1 MPTCRVCRDWAALS
15 LVLNLPSGTGHPNKE
30 QTPSEILC
38 PTAGRAPAHTG
49 KPPAQGPRFRPLELA
64 GLEHLTKPSAP
75 AHTPGRPSFSSQ
87 PSTPAGPPAAGKVGR
102 SRRPRGG
109 GSARPPRG
117 AGGGDGGDS
126 RCVPGCARLP
136 AAQEPSD
143 EARTSPAQEPAAP
156 ERWRRRRGPR
166 AQDPTGP
173 IRRPRAALAM
183 SYPQFG
189 YPYSSAPQFLMTTN
203 SLSTCCESGG
213 RTLADSG
220 PAASAQAP
228 VYCPVYE
235 SRLLA
240 TARHE
245 LNSAAALGV
254 YGGPYGG
261 SQGYSNYV
269 TYGSET
275 SAFYSLNSF
284 DAKDAAGSAHA
295 SLAPAA
301 AAYYPYEPALSQYP
315 YDRYGTMDSG
325 TRRKNAT
332 RETTSTLKAWLQEHR
347 KNPYPTKG
355 EKIMLAII
363 TKMTLTQV
371 STWFANAR
379 RRLKKENKMTWP
391 PRNKC
396 ADEKRP
402 FGEGEEEE
410 AAEEEAREEALKSAK
425 NEESSGKEE
434 KDLELSDLEDFEPLE
449 TEPPEC
455 ELKPPFQPL
464 HGSLEHVPIG
474 PDGPSVPS
482 KETSGALRMP
492 LAAGGRAT
500 LDPDLER
507 ARSCLRSTAVGP
519 EQQPGTGGGPQACEA
534 KLGFTPVGAAVSLE
548 AKPRIWSLAH
558 TATAAAATAL
568 SQTEFPSCM
577 LRRQGPSTPVAA
589 SSSVPAPSS
598 PPAAPTSASALDR
611 HQDSPVTSLRNWV
624 DGVFHDP
631 ILRHSTLNQAWAT
644 AKGSLL
650 DPGPLGRSLGAGTNV
665 LPTSLA
671 RTFPPAAPRDVPAPG
686 LAKELLA
693 LPKAGGKPFCA

>member
-1 MPTCRVCRDWAALS
+1 M
-15 LVLNLPSGTGHPNKE
+15 E
-30 QTPSEILC
+30 
-38 PTAGRAPAHTG
+38 
-49 KPPAQGPRFRPLELA
+49 AQGPSLA
-64 GLEHLTKPSAP
+64 RGCPALPPGPS
-75 AHTPGRPSFSSQ
+75 
-87 PSTPAGPPAAGKVGR
+87 
-102 SRRPRGG
+102 
-109 GSARPPRG
+109 
-117 AGGGDGGDS
+117 
-126 RCVPGCARLP
+126 L
-136 AAQEPSD
+136 
-143 EARTSPAQEPAAP
+143 
-156 ERWRRRRGPR
+156 
-166 AQDPTGP
+166 
-173 IRRPRAALAM
+173 
-183 SYPQFG
+183 
-189 YPYSSAPQFLMTTN
+189 PQFLMTTN

-261 SQGYSNYV
+261 SQGYGNYV
-269 TYGSET
+269 TYGSEA

-284 DAKDAAGSAHA
+284 DSKDGTGSAHA
-295 SLAPAA
+295 GLTPAAA
-301 AAYYPYEPALSQYP
+301 AAYYPYEPALGQYP

-332 RETTSTLKAWLQEHR
+332 RDSTFTLKAWLYEHR

-396 ADEKRP
+396 VDEKRP
-402 FGEGEEEE
+402 YAEGEEEE
-410 AAEEEAREEALKSAK
+410 GADEDAREEPRKSAK
-425 NEESSGKEE
+425 NEEPIGKEE
-434 KDLELSDLEDFEPLE
+434 KDLELSDLEDFDALEAEPRD
-449 TEPPEC
+449 C

-464 HGSLEHVPIG
+464 DGSLDRVAA
-474 PDGPSVPS
+474 PDGPSAPG
-482 KETSGALRMP
+482 KEAPGSLRMP
-492 LAAGGRAT
+492 LAAGSGAS
-500 LDPDLER
+500 LDQDLER
-507 ARSCLRSTAVGP
+507 ARSCLRSAAAGP
-519 EQQPGTGGGPQACEA
+519 EQQPGVGDGPQVCEA
-534 KLGFTPVGAAVSLE
+534 KLGFAPAGATVGLE

-558 TATAAAATAL
+558 TATAAATAL

-577 LRRQGPSTPVAA
+577 LKRQGPIAPAAA
-589 SSSVPAPSS
+589 SSAPASS
-598 PPAAPTSASALDR
+598 SPAAPVPAGALDR

-644 AKGSLL
+644 AKGALL
-650 DPGPLGRSLGAGTNV
+650 DPGPLGRTLGASANMLTT
-665 LPTSLA
+665 PLA
-671 RTFPPAAPRDVPAPG
+671 RAFPPTAPQDAPASSA
-686 LAKELLA
+686 AKELLA
-693 LPKAGGKPFCA
+693 LPKASGKPFCA

>member
-1 MPTCRVCRDWAALS
+1 
-15 LVLNLPSGTGHPNKE
+15 
-30 QTPSEILC
+30 
-38 PTAGRAPAHTG
+38 
-49 KPPAQGPRFRPLELA
+49 
-64 GLEHLTKPSAP
+64 
-75 AHTPGRPSFSSQ
+75 
-87 PSTPAGPPAAGKVGR
+87 
-102 SRRPRGG
+102 
-109 GSARPPRG
+109 
-117 AGGGDGGDS
+117 
-126 RCVPGCARLP
+126 
-136 AAQEPSD
+136 
-143 EARTSPAQEPAAP
+143 
-156 ERWRRRRGPR
+156 
-166 AQDPTGP
+166 
-173 IRRPRAALAM
+173 M

-203 SLSTCCESGG
+203 PLSTCCESGG

-261 SQGYSNYV
+261 SQGYGNYV
-269 TYGSET
+269 TYGSEA

-284 DAKDAAGSAHA
+284 DSKDAPGSAHA
-295 SLAPAA
+295 GLAPAA
-301 AAYYPYEPALSQYP
+301 AAYYPYEPALGQYP

-402 FGEGEEEE
+402 YAEGEEEGGGQPLKSTK
-410 AAEEEAREEALKSAK
+410 AEEPI
-425 NEESSGKEE
+425 GKG
-434 KDLELSDLEDFEPLE
+434 KDLELSDLEDFDPLE
-449 TEPPEC
+449 GEPPEC
-455 ELKPPFQPL
+455 ELKPSFQPL
-464 HGSLEHVPIG
+464 DGGLDRLPTG
-474 PDGPSVPS
+474 PEGPSAPG
-482 KETSGALRMP
+482 KEAPGALRLP
-492 LAAGGRAT
+492 LSAGGGAA
-500 LDPDLER
+500 LDQDLER
-507 ARSCLRSTAVGP
+507 ARSCLRSAAAGP
-519 EQQPGTGGGPQACEA
+519 EQPAAAGAGGGPQACES
-534 KLGFTPVGAAVSLE
+534 KLGFAPAGASAGLE

-558 TATAAAATAL
+558 TATAAAATAF

-577 LRRQGPSTPVAA
+577 LKRQGPPAGPAAPSSAPA
-589 SSSVPAPSS
+589 SSS
-598 PPAAPTSASALDR
+598 PAAPAPAGALDR

-644 AKGSLL
+644 AKSALL
-650 DPGPLGRSLGAGTNV
+650 DQGQLSRSLGAGANV
-665 LPTSLA
+665 LTTPLA
-671 RTFPPAAPRDVPAPG
+671 RPFPPAAPPDAPAAG
-686 LAKELLA
+686 AAKDLLA
-693 LPKAGGKPFCA
+693 VPKAGGKPFCA

>member
-1 MPTCRVCRDWAALS
+1 
-15 LVLNLPSGTGHPNKE
+15 
-30 QTPSEILC
+30 
-38 PTAGRAPAHTG
+38 
-49 KPPAQGPRFRPLELA
+49 
-64 GLEHLTKPSAP
+64 
-75 AHTPGRPSFSSQ
+75 
-87 PSTPAGPPAAGKVGR
+87 
-102 SRRPRGG
+102 
-109 GSARPPRG
+109 
-117 AGGGDGGDS
+117 
-126 RCVPGCARLP
+126 
-136 AAQEPSD
+136 
-143 EARTSPAQEPAAP
+143 
-156 ERWRRRRGPR
+156 
-166 AQDPTGP
+166 
-173 IRRPRAALAM
+173 M

-189 YPYSSAPQFLMTTN
+189 YPYSSAPQFLMATN

-240 TARHE
+240 TAHHE

-261 SQGYSNYV
+261 SQGYGNYV
-269 TYGSET
+269 TYGSEA

-284 DAKDAAGSAHA
+284 DSKDGSGSAHGG
-295 SLAPAA
+295 LAPAA
-301 AAYYPYEPALSQYP
+301 AAYYPYEPALGQYP

-402 FGEGEEEE
+402 YAEGEEEE
-410 AAEEEAREEALKSAK
+410 GGEEEAREEPLKSSK
-425 NEESSGKEE
+425 NAEPVGKEE
-434 KDLELSDLEDFEPLE
+434 KELELSDLDDFDPLE
-449 TEPPEC
+449 AEPPAC
-455 ELKPPFQPL
+455 ELKPPF
-464 HGSLEHVPIG
+464 HSLDGGLERVPAA
-474 PDGPSVPS
+474 PDGPV
-482 KETSGALRMP
+482 KEASGALRMS
-492 LAAGGRAT
+492 LAAGGGAA
-500 LDPDLER
+500 LDEDLER
-507 ARSCLRSTAVGP
+507 ARSCLRSAAAGP
-519 EQQPGTGGGPQACEA
+519 EPLPGGPQVCEA
-534 KLGFTPVGAAVSLE
+534 KLGFVPAGASAGLE

-558 TATAAAATAL
+558 TATAAAAAATSSL

-577 LRRQGPSTPVAA
+577 LKRQGPAA
-589 SSSVPAPSS
+589 
-598 PPAAPTSASALDR
+598 PAAVSSAPATSPSVALPHSGALDR

-644 AKGSLL
+644 AKGALL
-650 DPGPLGRSLGAGTNV
+650 DPGPLGRSLGAGANV
-665 LPTSLA
+665 LTAPLA
-671 RTFPPAAPRDVPAPG
+671 RACLSACRAPGHPSSGRHQGAARPDQGRRQTLLRLRRAGPEPGREPAPG
-686 LAKELLA
+686 RTAPTLFTEF
-693 LPKAGGKPFCA
+693 PEED

>member
-1 MPTCRVCRDWAALS
+1 MGGRVGAARSLAHVTPVRARLTTAAPGDAGALCSPGAPPGNVSISCRLLPAGARAASGCAELS
-15 LVLNLPSGTGHPNKE
+15 P
-30 QTPSEILC
+30 
-38 PTAGRAPAHTG
+38 AGGSVRAPAQRLG
-49 KPPAQGPRFRPLELA
+49 AGGPGA
-64 GLEHLTKPSAP
+64 VAAP
-75 AHTPGRPSFSSQ
+75 R
-87 PSTPAGPPAAGKVGR
+87 
-102 SRRPRGG
+102 
-109 GSARPPRG
+109 RPPR
-117 AGGGDGGDS
+117 
-126 RCVPGCARLP
+126 
-136 AAQEPSD
+136 
-143 EARTSPAQEPAAP
+143 
-156 ERWRRRRGPR
+156 
-166 AQDPTGP
+166 TGP
-173 IRRPRAALAM
+173 HQPACRPRAALAM

-261 SQGYSNYV
+261 SQGYGNYV
-269 TYGSET
+269 TYGSEA

-284 DAKDAAGSAHA
+284 DSKDAPGSAHA
-295 SLAPAA
+295 GLAPAAA
-301 AAYYPYEPALSQYP
+301 AAYYPYEPALGQYA

-402 FGEGEEEE
+402 YGEGEEEE
-410 AAEEEAREEALKSAK
+410 GAEEDAREEPDKSNK
-425 NEESSGKEE
+425 TEEPTGKEE
-434 KDLELSDLEDFEPLE
+434 KDLELSDLEDFDPLE
-449 TEPPEC
+449 AEPPDC
-455 ELKPPFQPL
+455 ELKPSFQPL
-464 HGSLEHVPIG
+464 DGGLERIPTA
-474 PDGPSVPS
+474 PDGPSAPG
-482 KETSGALRMP
+482 KEASSAHRMS
-492 LAAGGRAT
+492 LAADGRAA
-500 LDPDLER
+500 LDQDLER
-507 ARSCLRSTAVGP
+507 ARSCLRSVVAGP
-519 EQQPGTGGGPQACEA
+519 EQQPGAGGGPQACEA
-534 KLGFTPVGAAVSLE
+534 KLGFVQAGTTAGLE
-548 AKPRIWSLAH
+548 VKPRIWSLAH
-558 TATAAAATAL
+558 TATAAAATNL

-577 LRRQGPSTPVAA
+577 LKRQGPSASAA
-589 SSSVPAPSS
+589 VSLAPPSSS
-598 PPAAPTSASALDR
+598 PAAPAAAGALDR

-631 ILRHSTLNQAWAT
+631 VLRHSTLNQAWAT
-644 AKGSLL
+644 AKGALL
-650 DPGPLGRSLGAGTNV
+650 DPGTLGRSLGAGANV
-665 LPTSLA
+665 LTSPLA
-671 RTFPPAAPRDVPAPG
+671 RTFPPAAPHDAPATG
-686 LAKELLA
+686 TAKELLA
-693 LPKAGGKPFCA
+693 MPKASGKPFCA

>member
-1 MPTCRVCRDWAALS
+1 
-15 LVLNLPSGTGHPNKE
+15 
-30 QTPSEILC
+30 
-38 PTAGRAPAHTG
+38 
-49 KPPAQGPRFRPLELA
+49 
-64 GLEHLTKPSAP
+64 
-75 AHTPGRPSFSSQ
+75 
-87 PSTPAGPPAAGKVGR
+87 
-102 SRRPRGG
+102 
-109 GSARPPRG
+109 
-117 AGGGDGGDS
+117 
-126 RCVPGCARLP
+126 
-136 AAQEPSD
+136 
-143 EARTSPAQEPAAP
+143 
-156 ERWRRRRGPR
+156 
-166 AQDPTGP
+166 
-173 IRRPRAALAM
+173 M

-189 YPYSSAPQFLMTTN
+189 YPYSSAPQFLMATN

-240 TARHE
+240 TAHHE

-261 SQGYSNYV
+261 SQGYGNYV
-269 TYGSET
+269 TYGSEA

-284 DAKDAAGSAHA
+284 DSKDGSGSAHGG
-295 SLAPAA
+295 LAPAA
-301 AAYYPYEPALSQYP
+301 AAYYPYEPALGQYP
-315 YDRYGTMDSG
+315 YDRIKRLGGHPHKGIGLDLSGLGRSPGSLYGTMDSG

-402 FGEGEEEE
+402 YAEGEEEE
-410 AAEEEAREEALKSAK
+410 GGEEEAREEPLKSSK
-425 NEESSGKEE
+425 NAEPVGKEE
-434 KDLELSDLEDFEPLE
+434 KELELSDLDDFDPLE
-449 TEPPEC
+449 AEPPAC
-455 ELKPPFQPL
+455 ELKPPF
-464 HGSLEHVPIG
+464 HSLDGGLERVPAA
-474 PDGPSVPS
+474 PDGPV
-482 KETSGALRMP
+482 KEASGALRMS
-492 LAAGGRAT
+492 LAAGGGAA
-500 LDPDLER
+500 LDEDLER
-507 ARSCLRSTAVGP
+507 ARSCLRSAAAGP
-519 EQQPGTGGGPQACEA
+519 EPLPGGPQVCEA
-534 KLGFTPVGAAVSLE
+534 KLGFVPAGASAGLE

-558 TATAAAATAL
+558 TATAAAAAATSSL

-577 LRRQGPSTPVAA
+577 LKRQGPAA
-589 SSSVPAPSS
+589 
-598 PPAAPTSASALDR
+598 PAAVSSAPATSPSVALPHSGALDR

-644 AKGSLL
+644 AKGALL
-650 DPGPLGRSLGAGTNV
+650 DPGPLGRSLGAGANV
-665 LPTSLA
+665 LTAPLA
-671 RTFPPAAPRDVPAPG
+671 RAFPPAVPQDAPAAGAAR
-686 LAKELLA
+686 ELLA